1 MNKYIIGVALVAGL
15 SLSSCSDFLDVQPE
29 GSTTTTTYFTSDQ
42 QAMDAIDPV
51 YYDLTN
57 GDDMFGRDFMYEQAA
72 ACDIVWGRSRSFNTL
87 ATFQYTGDEDPLRNI
102 FSLMYKEM
110 TNCNF
115 IIKNLGRKANLTAI
129 ETRTLGE
136 AYFLRAFCHFYIAY
150 RYGTDKLGV
159 PFVVFL
165 GEDEIQEEV
174 VSCKDMVSGEQ
185 TKLDFSSTVTR
196 VKERLAA
203 NRRQRVIR

>member
-115 IIKNLGRKANLTAI
+115 IIKST
-129 ETRTLGE
+129 
-136 AYFLRAFCHFYIAY
+136 
-150 RYGTDKLGV
+150 
-159 PFVVFL
+159 
-165 GEDEIQEEV
+165 EV
-174 VSCKDMVSGEQ
+174 
-185 TKLDFSSTVTR
+185 R
-196 VKERLAA
+196 P
-203 NRRQRVIR
+203 